1 MATQSVK
8 IPVELEVQMRE
19 MNSQIDKIR
28 QLIGK
33 IDPNTKGFQK
43 LENQL
48 KGIEREF
55 QNIKKRAGE
64 TFTTQGQINTFSRK
78 FEHLQTMTEDFGD
91 SLKKIKFSAF
101 KEDIFDQG
109 ILDNIKN
116 TKDEIGNLE
125 KEITKLGKDAFVKTA
140 KSSQDLLDV
149 LKELGI
155 NSVDELVEEEKILD
169 SFSKIKE
176 SSKALKKELDDLD
189 SKKSSKSNQ
198 KDKEVL
204 TLEKKEFDLTT
215 AIQDYA
221 KLQSATEAAR
231 KELEKFQNVQQNT
244 NTQTKRKSLSD
255 TEAIIKR
262 FGIERA
268 NFRTKAGRI
277 QNGKDYFGDKG
288 DKLDKDKLLKHLIND
303 LSFTQKDLDRAGAL
317 SLTEQSLDAFYQ
329 NLAGLLK
336 EKKESFEREI
346 AEINKDVTEA
356 QAALKKAEG
365 AESTGKNKVEAA
377 QAQFNK
383 QKQIVDSLS
392 KEITD
397 LERRANEA
405 QAKIDR
411 NTAAT
416 AALEKAGKDKNTA
429 LEVAPQ
435 TQQVKDLE
443 KKIQELEEALRAS
456 SQTAQQLQKEIEEL
470 GQGARK
476 TGTQTGVMTNELDRV
491 NEASRQ
497 FANIQEAVKR
507 WFGFN
512 EVINVTKRVVRDA
525 ITEIKEL
532 DSVMTEIAV
541 VTEMSQKDLWAQIGT
556 YSAVAQ
562 QYGVST
568 KGAYE
573 VSMLWYQQG
582 LQGEQVMELTI
593 ETLKMAKIAG
603 LDYATA
609 TDYMTVAL
617 RGFKMEMEDAQRVTD
632 VYSALAAATA
642 SDTEEIAVA
651 MSKTASSAEAVG
663 ASMESTAAMIA
674 TMISVTREAPENIGS
689 ALKSI
694 ISRYGEMTTDPTKL
708 VDSEGEVLSLN
719 KVDKALKSVGISLQD
734 ANGKFRN
741 FDDVILELAES
752 WNTIDVNTQRY
763 IATVM
768 AGNRQQSRFLA
779 LVGNIDEYK
788 AALETASD
796 AEGAGTIQYL
806 KTIDSIET
814 KIQQVKTAW
823 EQFYSSMGI
832 ENLFKGVLST
842 ITKIL
847 TNLNKLSKGQSFMT
861 LINVFKTLR
870 NLIKIVFGDALKQIF
885 NFFGQF
891 KKNSELQLKIDTTS
905 VFKKLEEIFAR
916 IRKGEVLNIKPQVAK
931 ENAANIMTTASHKV
945 DSSSFYNTLGLF
957 QAYVNKDNRSQ
968 RKKQNI
974 LTNDKDLNAFLDS
987 VIAQKSRGIKN
998 KNRETTEAIK
1008 AEAIAEVD
1016 NFKNALKQSGI
1027 SFRNNEKIVAK
1038 ASRAIDR
1045 LGQEA
1050 NEASEDLSKRQQK
1063 TAQLLNISGQLLSTA
1078 GAALSTAALT
1088 INDSS
1093 EHAVE
1098 RSKVASGAGGI
1109 LSGIGTGLSTGMMV
1123 VGPWG
1128 AVIGAIVGLISAIP
1142 GIKTLVDGLNKTTA
1156 ERIAQLEQEQQELD
1170 DEATKKKGE
1179 YSSFKSEIDNLKQ
1192 LEKAQY
1198 DSEEA
1203 MQAYKDKMN
1212 ELGDKYPELIDSYD
1226 FQGNAILELAKAEEA
1241 LAEMRYESAKAAS
1254 EAALGEYKINIEQA
1268 EKNKEALDK
1277 IENGDFYY
1285 HEAFRNEKQKEE
1297 FQAIGLNLYYDD
1309 YYGSPHLK
1317 FGEIQNREQLDVVLE
1332 YSKKTNK
1339 AGSSIPEY
1347 FKEIAEETGV
1357 SVKDMTGYDYDELV
1371 KVYDLAVEG
1380 DEISTDTL
1388 LGILSG
1394 GYRKNLEGDYK
1405 FQSAKRDKT
1414 AKTAIIKDVEA
1425 AFEEEFYLSGNTEE
1439 KITQNSG
1446 LWNTFGAT
1454 KLEQA
1459 AIDLGYDS
1467 AIDMKITSPAA
1478 YYTEQEKIIQEIL
1491 GITEDLTDYQVENL
1505 SKIYGSWD
1513 SYKNQEEAATALLT
1527 AGIEEDSEL
1536 YSFIIDEYETKDKK
1550 ASERIKKYAD
1560 KFYSGASTRMQEKQ
1574 GPFSYEHEGFYT
1586 LFDGTGEDE
1595 LISAYADNVIEV
1607 MKEITSYVE
1616 KGLDSQAKTL
1626 EEVSFSFYNKISSLS
1641 SETQADLLSI
1651 VSSIDWN
1658 DQASILKASYEI
1670 DDYIK
1675 EHGDD
1680 LSAKEIETLNLV
1692 MEDLDTAYE
1701 DLTFNIAT
1709 RIQNFNNALTEN
1721 AEKVGS
1727 FLEKAAEGL
1736 DLTEA
1741 MNAFDSIA
1749 ATNKDLTFNDVFV
1762 YDKELKKWVYTNE
1775 GLNKA
1780 LEKQNEDLKIARQVR
1795 DDALE
1800 DMNRFDV
1807 NSAYNETGEIGERSI
1822 VSNKTTFTSKSGGEF
1837 SIWDSDFIRENEETG
1852 AKELVDVY
1860 TKDGKLTQKF
1870 YDKMEG
1876 FTQEEIA
1883 QMEQII
1889 LDYDPSSG
1897 IGFADYI
1904 AQYYEDLDKALLD
1917 SEQLYLGFLQEKR
1930 NQWLGAL
1937 GLERLGAGATSG
1949 QTDNLRQGITDIL
1962 SAQGDDL
1969 DKVIDGKNIIQY
1981 YTDEILSGNLAAM
1994 EEVFGEMSYEDKTSY
2009 LTGRTTAFTTAID
2022 ELFSTPGKVL
2032 SDTTI
2037 GLIEANGLGEI
2048 LLNDSGIALNADA
2061 HTLLFTAV
2069 AFYHNLVDSFEQGY
2083 ADIESVNA
2091 AAVSLLS
2098 GGLGIDKDAAL
2109 EAVASNSSLSLDS
2122 LATLGNQFGF
2132 LLSDIISLEANSFGE
2147 GIGNFKDLI
2156 DYNEFTQT
2164 FDITGSF
2171 EDFISAIET
2180 VTGEYIDRTSV
2191 EYLQWYSDFVDSQ
2204 VEKSVSYYEN
2214 IADEIGN
2221 LEEAGIGDS
2230 INFTYLGDALGQD
2243 AEAIFEEFGI
2253 EFNDG
2258 LATITEEADLAGF
2271 FNLLMNSEEF
2281 QDKLGDSFDEVQDSI
2296 ISVIN
2301 HWSDLIVDAFSG
2313 TLSFGDAEIL
2323 KGQLGLSD
2331 ADFTETQEGL
2341 QLTYE
2346 GAVKL
2351 HSKIQDIHGMPKV
2364 KLLEGLAEGFA
2375 EMDDKLSDG
2384 ISTYKEL
2391 KRIEEDILELGENG
2405 LNPQEKER
2413 LKDLREEK
2421 ALVEDIL
2428 AIRSTEAS
2436 FNFMDQ
2442 ELPEYLQ
2449 APMSLWEGAAQ
2460 AFSVIQENGGSL
2472 FSGTMGL
2479 QDFTNIITAMENFGV
2494 DFYATAKDSSGK
2506 IYQGADLLSQAYK
2519 YVKYVDGE
2527 AVIDLSEFGQ
2537 NFIVGGDDAQQG
2549 LASGIQELANFQ
2561 IEMLNVAIK
2570 VLETIVAFEEL
2581 GKVDIDNDGLI
2592 EMPELFKEGT
2602 FEKTDKHDEFLDG
2615 LIKRAEENEDFA
2627 DALRSIQI
2635 GDKTLYDLFSEVSTT
2650 EEDLTAILEDYGLNE
2665 EKYTDLLNSFYQA
2678 SLSGDF
2684 DPETFVSFLPE
2695 ELQELFAGSGL
2706 TFKIGEQEIT
2716 FASDGTVYTFES
2728 EEDKKETTDFLKTIY
2743 GSEEYDYANLTH
2755 DQTVLVQSQENITV
2769 EETGNIVYTT
2779 STGQKINL
2787 GSDPVSAA
2795 TQVEEIKKMD
2805 SSGITEVVAETFTDE
2820 HGTETTV
2827 ITGKHT
2833 NLKIGQDYTVTS
2845 TITPAGKVA
2854 TVVGRTPSGETITGE
2869 GTTVEEAQA
2878 NWVAQAVEKGEFNNT
2893 TEAYAHI
2900 GITIN
2905 STPELKLNLSQ
2916 LSGEELSR
2924 IAQAYYSG
2932 DRELFAEVGFELG
2945 LFAEKPTFENEEEL
2959 NTWVSENLPE
2969 LSENRVPLNM
2979 VISFGDMTA
2988 ENAGN
2993 YSTAFESIATN
3004 LSTISGL
3011 SLDSATSFVD
3021 SFETVTDT
3029 TVTNLES
3036 IKTLL
3041 TELSEA
3047 GYEIDLTYNIT
3058 GSTDQE
3064 GTYNVSIEDDGAST
3078 AIATLATSLATLSS
3092 TASSLATEIDNIE
3105 DRSIEVGN
3113 TADAISR
3120 LKDKSSEVGNTA
3132 AAIERLRS
3140 KNITAS
3146 IVVKVTAPNP
3156 QPGSKT
3162 TSTIALSHAKG
3173 NVALAKGG
3181 AGSNKT
3187 LMGELGPE
3195 LVVSNGHYF
3204 IVGNNGAEF
3213 VDLPSDAIVFNHL
3226 QTKKLLGAGGTV
3238 GTGEPIT
3245 NERNA
3250 VAFASGNVTGP
3261 AKASASDTLSELYRI
3276 RALWQSLVDASAK
3289 DLATKAGSG
3298 GGGGGG
3304 GGGSD
3309 AENNKAY
3316 IHDLERWY
3324 NLMRQIAKLEQQVTL
3339 EQAKR
3344 ENMRNGYDINR
3355 SLEKELALL
3364 RKQRD
3369 VQAELA
3375 AGQKEYYEQRRKDLN
3390 STDYSKIF
3398 TYDSEGLMQYVSGE
3412 NRGLDLLASINA
3424 TDANGKALMTAKE
3437 QLAYLEKAGF
3447 DTSVLKTNPDGTEAE
3462 TPEDQMQNFWDG
3474 VDGWMEE
3481 MDSLYDSYHEAATSM
3496 EEATTAMNE
3505 ILQQQ
3510 IDNQLSVEEKLLK
3523 AIEDREQAEIDR
3535 IQDEKDSLEAASQEY
3550 IDGLNQALER
3560 ERSMYQKNETN
3571 VETARLQRQLA
3582 ILQRSG
3588 GSASE
3593 IKSLQDQINSRLQDA
3608 YFQEQQ
3614 DQINAIQEA
3623 STNQLE
3629 KLQTQ
3634 IDIMTESLEYQKE
3647 NGLLWNEVYTMMQ
3660 TWAPEAMLEFIE
3672 KYTIDYMTNSQTQ
3685 NDENSAETLKEIQQW
3700 VSYNT
3705 GKKQDEKIESSW
3717 ESYYNTFSDF
3727 TEKQK
3732 EEHKIGAKEA
3742 FRQKY
3747 IETNGDI
3754 GSAERA
3760 ATEYYQNKINNN
3772 KATNK
3777 ENENIEKVQV
3787 SEQNQ
3792 TGNGKVKTSTGE
3804 RLNIRSQPNTNSKIL
3819 GKLINGDSVA
3829 LTGYSN
3835 GWYQIKHK
3843 GGKAYVWAKSIQTSD
3858 KNKLP
3863 AFSNGGLVDFT
3874 GPAWVDGSKAKPEA
3888 FLSAEDTAM
3897 LKSRIFSNSDGSLK
3911 ALVAAL
3917 EAITSDTSKYS
3928 ANTSTDSII
3937 IQNAQV
3943 NIQPGTISN
3952 DYDARR
3958 AGEMALEEMV
3968 KIARKTTNRVVSR

>member
-1 MATQSVK
+1 MANESVR
-8 IPVELEVQMRE
+8 IPVELELSSMQKSLNQMKV
-19 MNSQIDKIR
+19 M
-28 QLIGK
+28 
-33 IDPNTKGFQK
+33 
-43 LENQL
+43 
-48 KGIEREF
+48 
-55 QNIKKRAGE
+55 
-64 TFTTQGQINTFSRK
+64 
-78 FEHLQTMTEDFGD
+78 
-91 SLKKIKFSAF
+91 
-101 KEDIFDQG
+101 
-109 ILDNIKN
+109 
-116 TKDEIGNLE
+116 
-125 KEITKLGKDAFVKTA
+125 
-140 KSSQDLLDV
+140 
-149 LKELGI
+149 LKELKPGTAAYEELSKAIKKIDNDLISLTNRSKKAFSSQSEI
-155 NSVDELVEEEKILD
+155 NSFAK
-169 SFSKIKE
+169 SF
-176 SSKALKKELDDLD
+176 
-189 SKKSSKSNQ
+189 
-198 KDKEVL
+198 DKVGL
-204 TLEKKEFDLTT
+204 SM
-215 AIQDYA
+215 QDA
-221 KLQSATEAAR
+221 
-231 KELEKFQNVQQNT
+231 LEKFQRIDFKDLKIDEATPDGKAWKDTNRELSETINKIKKLQSSVLT
-244 NTQTKRKSLSD
+244 NTD
-255 TEAIIKR
+255 IIKP
-262 FGIERA
+262 E
-268 NFRTKAGRI
+268 T
-277 QNGKDYFGDKG
+277 
-288 DKLDKDKLLKHLIND
+288 LEVLK
-303 LSFTQKDLDRAGAL
+303 
-317 SLTEQSLDAFYQ
+317 SLDASFDATKTSVEDCFKTLDKGI
-329 NLAGLLK
+329 NSTNKSLEDA
-336 EKKESFEREI
+336 EKKVVKYEEAFRKAKQKTEEEKLKLSQKQRDKDRLEEDAKPFEGSRR
-346 AEINKDVTEA
+346 NKSVN
-356 QAALKKAEG
+356 QARILGKKFNVAG
-365 AESTGKNKVEAA
+365 AESISDEK
-377 QAQFNK
+377 
-383 QKQIVDSLS
+383 L
-392 KEITD
+392 
-397 LERRANEA
+397 
-405 QAKIDR
+405 
-411 NTAAT
+411 
-416 AALEKAGKDKNTA
+416 AALSPEDRIKRIDEYYNKIAEAIQKKRTTIEDQLQKAQDAVDRAVLAQTNAEENLNVGNQDVSNLKIKQQSLTDAKQNLSVGQDTVNQEILALQNT
-429 LEVAPQ
+429 V
-435 TQQVKDLE
+435 QQLNKKIADLE
-443 KKIQELEEALRAS
+443 KKILEASEAM
-456 SQTAQQLQKEIEEL
+456 QKSGVI
-470 GQGARK
+470 AN
-476 TGTQTGVMTNELDRV
+476 QTGKDIDDSGKKCAKASEEYREMS
-491 NEASRQ
+491 EAAKS
-497 FANIQEAVKR
+497 FEDIKYAVSQ
-507 WFGFN
+507 WFSFR
-512 EVINVTKRVVRDA
+512 EVINMVKAGVKDA
-525 ITEIKEL
+525 VKNIKEL

-541 VTEMSQKDLWAQIGT
+541 VTDMSQQDLWSQIGT

-582 LQGEQVMELTI
+582 LQGAEVMDLTI

-609 TDYMTVAL
+609 TDYMTVAI
-617 RGFKMEMEDAQRVTD
+617 RGFKLEMEDAQRVTD

-642 SDTEEIAVA
+642 SSTEEIAVA

-663 ASMESTAAMIA
+663 SSFESTSAMIA

-694 ISRYGEMTTDPTKL
+694 ISRYGEMTTDPTKM
-708 VDSEGEVLSLN
+708 VDAEGEAMSLN
-719 KVDKALKSVGISLQD
+719 KVDKALQSVGISLQD
-734 ANGKFRN
+734 AKGQFRD

-752 WNTIDVNTQRY
+752 WDTIDTNTQRY

-779 LVGNIDEYK
+779 LVGNVDEYK
-788 AALETASD
+788 KALSTASD

-806 KTIDSIET
+806 KTMDSIES

-832 ENLFKGVLST
+832 EDLFKGVLDL
-842 ITKIL
+842 ITRIL
-847 TNLNKLSKGQSFMT
+847 TNLNKMGKGSALLNFFN
-861 LINVFKTLR
+861 IFKALR
-870 NLIKIVFGDALKQIF
+870 SLVKIVFGDITNSISKFFNKFKREKLTIKPDTKEAESWFDRLLAKFRKGVTVPVKVQEVSSNTNGQAGSTAPLSVQKAAGMDALKSYRDWAEL
-885 NFFGQF
+885 
-891 KKNSELQLKIDTTS
+891 NSDRADISQESNLASFAGVRRMQLGWVKDGDNTAI
-905 VFKKLEEIFAR
+905 EA
-916 IRKGEVLNIKPQVAK
+916 QVNMEMEALKRAMK
-931 ENAANIMTTASHKV
+931 ECG
-945 DSSSFYNTLGLF
+945 SSFQNAEQYADDLARSL
-957 QAYVNKDNRSQ
+957 DNLDNEVDEEG
-968 RKKQNI
+968 RKKKRKNKKEKTPEEKARTAATIQ
-974 LTNDKDLNAFLDS
+974 TSAQ
-987 VIAQKSRGIKN
+987 IAQM
-998 KNRETTEAIK
+998 
-1008 AEAIAEVD
+1008 
-1016 NFKNALKQSGI
+1016 L
-1027 SFRNNEKIVAK
+1027 
-1038 ASRAIDR
+1038 
-1045 LGQEA
+1045 
-1050 NEASEDLSKRQQK
+1050 
-1063 TAQLLNISGQLLSTA
+1063 
-1078 GAALSTAALT
+1078 GAAISAWALT
-1088 INDSS
+1088 IEDSS
-1093 EHAVE
+1093 EHSVE
-1098 RSKVASGAGGI
+1098 RSKVASGVGQA
-1109 LSGIGTGLSTGMMV
+1109 LSGAGSGLMMGLQV
-1123 VGPWG
+1123 AGPWG
-1128 AVIGAIVGLISAIP
+1128 ALIGAILGALTGLPA
-1142 GIKTLVDGLNKTTA
+1142 LLDGLNKTAA
-1156 ERIAQLEQEQQELD
+1156 ERIAQLKQEQQEL
-1170 DEATKKKGE
+1170 ENVATQKKGE
-1179 YSSFKSEIDNLKQ
+1179 LTSLKTEIEDLKQ

-1198 DSEEA
+1198 DSEES

-1212 ELGDKYPELIDSYD
+1212 ELGDKYPELIETWDSSGD
-1226 FQGNAILELAKAEEA
+1226 VILELNEAERLLAEARLKSSKATIDA
-1241 LAEMRYESAKAAS
+1241 LAAEYKYEDEKAYDLYNALNHFAFANTELLGTDFITREVLTLEDFKEAQNLNDKSRRKELRDTIQETVEYSGLSYEEVIGINEEDFNTLMKNWIKNPEQYEEKVYSVYSNIYHNLGADSASAFSTTDAIGNRLVQEDFLYDFELKASNEQGSQTVKILDEYFGLFASLGASLLDDQRDPEVAAS
-1254 EAALGEYKINIEQA
+1254 LGQWRNYDYLSYSLAQNRVRDD
-1268 EKNKEALDK
+1268 LFSF
-1277 IENGDFYY
+1277 IENISPQELQQLSSIYENLNSYKTVDELIGDLSFLQNDYPDIAKVIQDKY
-1285 HEAFRNEKQKEE
+1285 EEEQKEN
-1297 FQAIGLNLYYDD
+1297 NLRYQKAVGNYWQK
-1309 YYGSPHLK
+1309 GS
-1317 FGEIQNREQLDVVLE
+1317 I
-1332 YSKKTNK
+1332 TI
-1339 AGSSIPEY
+1339 ASS
-1347 FKEIAEETGV
+1347 
-1357 SVKDMTGYDYDELV
+1357 
-1371 KVYDLAVEG
+1371 
-1380 DEISTDTL
+1380 
-1388 LGILSG
+1388 
-1394 GYRKNLEGDYK
+1394 
-1405 FQSAKRDKT
+1405 
-1414 AKTAIIKDVEA
+1414 
-1425 AFEEEFYLSGNTEE
+1425 
-1439 KITQNSG
+1439 
-1446 LWNTFGAT
+1446 
-1454 KLEQA
+1454 
-1459 AIDLGYDS
+1459 
-1467 AIDMKITSPAA
+1467 
-1478 YYTEQEKIIQEIL
+1478 
-1491 GITEDLTDYQVENL
+1491 
-1505 SKIYGSWD
+1505 
-1513 SYKNQEEAATALLT
+1513 
-1527 AGIEEDSEL
+1527 
-1536 YSFIIDEYETKDKK
+1536 
-1550 ASERIKKYAD
+1550 
-1560 KFYSGASTRMQEKQ
+1560 FYS
-1574 GPFSYEHEGFYT
+1574 
-1586 LFDGTGEDE
+1586 LFDGKGDNE
-1595 LISAYADNVIEV
+1595 LIGSYMDFVISSMQKIDSLAYA
-1607 MKEITSYVE
+1607 
-1616 KGLDSQAKTL
+1616 GL
-1626 EEVSFSFYNKISSLS
+1626 EEQRKALEDISSQFFSTISGLTGK
-1641 SETQADLLSI
+1641 TQADLLSI

-1680 LSAKEIETLNLV
+1680 LSANEIEILNLV

-1749 ATNKDLTFNDVFV
+1749 ATNKDLTFDDVFV

-1780 LEKQNEDLKIARQVR
+1780 LEKQNEDLEIARQVR
-1795 DDALE
+1795 DDAVE
-1800 DMNRFDV
+1800 DLNRFEV
-1807 NSAYNETGEIGERSI
+1807 ESAFGISASI
-1822 VSNKTTFTSKSGGEF
+1822 DDKKITTNKTTFKTEEGKELTIF
-1837 SIWDSDFIRENEETG
+1837 DSDILDSQGLR
-1852 AKELVDVY
+1852 KVY
-1860 TKDGKLTQKF
+1860 FNDDGTLNDNFYNKLQ
-1870 YDKMEG
+1870 DAG
-1876 FTQEEIA
+1876 LNSEEIA
-1883 QMEQII
+1883 QIEQ
-1889 LDYDPSSG
+1889 LFLNYDPSSG
-1897 IGFADYI
+1897 IEFSEYVAK
-1904 AQYYEDLDKALLD
+1904 YYEDLDKALLD

-1930 NQWLGAL
+1930 NQWLGVL
-1937 GLERLGAGATSG
+1937 DLERLGAGATSG
-1949 QTDNLRQGITDIL
+1949 QADNLRQGITDIL
-1962 SAQGDDL
+1962 SAQGADL

-1994 EEVFGEMSYEDKTSY
+1994 EKIFGEMSYEDKTSY

-2037 GLIEANGLGEI
+2037 GLIEANGLGEN
-2048 LLNDSGIALNADA
+2048 LLNDSGVALNAGA

-2069 AFYHNLVDSFEQGY
+2069 AFYHDLVDSFERGY

-2109 EAVASNSSLSLDS
+2109 AAVASNSSLSLDS

-2147 GIGNFKDLI
+2147 GMGIFKGLI

-2180 VTGEYIDRTSV
+2180 VTGEYIDHTSA

-2204 VEKSVSYYEN
+2204 VEKSASYYEN
-2214 IADEIGN
+2214 ITDEIGS
-2221 LEEAGIGDS
+2221 LEEAGLGDS
-2230 INFTYLGDALGQD
+2230 INFTYLGDALGRD
-2243 AEAIFEEFGI
+2243 AKAVFEEFGI

-2258 LATITEEADLAGF
+2258 LATITEGADLAGF

-2281 QDKLGDSFDEVQDSI
+2281 QDKLGNSFDEVQDSI
-2296 ISVIN
+2296 MSVLE

-2313 TLSFGDAEIL
+2313 TLSFGDAEVL
-2323 KGQLGLSD
+2323 KGQLGLSN
-2331 ADFTETQEGL
+2331 ADFAETREGL

-2364 KLLEGLAEGFA
+2364 KLLEGLAKGFA

-2384 ISTYKEL
+2384 ISAYKEL

-2436 FNFMDQ
+2436 YNFMDK

-2506 IYQGADLLSQAYK
+2506 VYQGADLLNEAYK
-2519 YVKYVDGE
+2519 YIKYVDGE

-2537 NFIVGGDDAQQG
+2537 NFIIGGEDAQAG
-2549 LASGIQELANFQ
+2549 LTSGIQELANFQ
-2561 IEMLNVAIK
+2561 IEMLDAAIAF
-2570 VLETIVAFEEL
+2570 LETIVAFEEL

-2602 FEKTDKHDEFLDG
+2602 LEKTDKHDEFLDE
-2615 LIKRAEENEDFA
+2615 LIKRAEENEDFS

-2635 GDKTLYDLFSEVSTT
+2635 GDKTLYDLLSEASSA
-2650 EEDLTAILEDYGLNE
+2650 EEDLTEILAKYQLTDE
-2665 EKYTDLLNSFYQA
+2665 EYSDLLNSFYQA

-2805 SSGITEVVAETFTDE
+2805 SSGITEIVAETFTDE

-3041 TELSEA
+3041 SELSEA
-3047 GYEIDLTYNIT
+3047 GYEIDLTYNII

-3064 GTYNVSIEDDGAST
+3064 GTYNVSFEDDGAST

-3162 TSTIALSHAKG
+3162 TSTIALSDAKG

-3204 IVGNNGAEF
+3204 TVGNNGAEF

-3344 ENMRNGYDINR
+3344 ENMRNGYDIAASMQR
-3355 SLEKELALL
+3355 ELELLEK
-3364 RKQRD
+3364 QRAANA
-3369 VQAELA
+3369 QLA
-3375 AGQKEYYEQRRKDLN
+3375 AEQKAYYEQRRADLN

-3398 TYDSEGLMQYVSGE
+3398 TYDEDGLMQYVSGE
-3412 NRGLDLLASINA
+3412 NRGLDLLATLNA
-3424 TDANGKALMTAKE
+3424 TDANGQAQMTAKE
-3437 QLAYLEKAGF
+3437 QLAYLESVGF
-3447 DTSVLKTNPDGTEAE
+3447 DTSVLATNADGTAAE
-3462 TPEDQMQNFWDG
+3462 TDEDKMQNFWDG
-3474 VDGWMEE
+3474 IDGWMEE
-3481 MDSLYDSYHEAATSM
+3481 MDGLYDSYNDAAIAM
-3496 EEATTAMNE
+3496 EEATSAMNE
-3505 ILQQQ
+3505 ILQEQ
-3510 IDNQLSVEEKLLK
+3510 IENQLTVENKILK
-3523 AIEDREQAEIDR
+3523 AIEAREQAEIDA
-3535 IQDEKDSLEAASQEY
+3535 IQTEKEALEEAAQEY
-3550 IDGLNQALER
+3550 IDGLNSALAKER
-3560 ERSMYQKNETN
+3560 LLYEKNESQA
-3571 VETARLQRQLA
+3571 ETSRLQRQLG

-3588 GSASE
+3588 GSAAE

-3614 DQINAIQEA
+3614 DQIDAIQ
-3623 STNQLE
+3623 
-3629 KLQTQ
+3629 
-3634 IDIMTESLEYQKE
+3634 
-3647 NGLLWNEVYTMMQ
+3647 
-3660 TWAPEAMLEFIE
+3660 
-3672 KYTIDYMTNSQTQ
+3672 
-3685 NDENSAETLKEIQQW
+3685 
-3700 VSYNT
+3700 
-3705 GKKQDEKIESSW
+3705 
-3717 ESYYNTFSDF
+3717 
-3727 TEKQK
+3727 
-3732 EEHKIGAKEA
+3732 
-3742 FRQKY
+3742 
-3747 IETNGDI
+3747 
-3754 GSAERA
+3754 
-3760 ATEYYQNKINNN
+3760 
-3772 KATNK
+3772 
-3777 ENENIEKVQV
+3777 
-3787 SEQNQ
+3787 
-3792 TGNGKVKTSTGE
+3792 
-3804 RLNIRSQPNTNSKIL
+3804 
-3819 GKLINGDSVA
+3819 
-3829 LTGYSN
+3829 
-3835 GWYQIKHK
+3835 
-3843 GGKAYVWAKSIQTSD
+3843 
-3858 KNKLP
+3858 
-3863 AFSNGGLVDFT
+3863 
-3874 GPAWVDGSKAKPEA
+3874 
-3888 FLSAEDTAM
+3888 
-3897 LKSRIFSNSDGSLK
+3897 
-3911 ALVAAL
+3911 
-3917 EAITSDTSKYS
+3917 
-3928 ANTSTDSII
+3928 
-3937 IQNAQV
+3937 
-3943 NIQPGTISN
+3943 
-3952 DYDARR
+3952 
-3958 AGEMALEEMV
+3958 
-3968 KIARKTTNRVVSR
+3968 